1 MIIDRVAYD
10 AMIEHMQEAA
20 PLEGVGL
27 LAGPRDTSDHIP
39 YELYSGVRHVD
50 RWVPLHNVAE
60 YPRLR
65 YEVDPEEQLAAWHAL
80 DDDGR
85 RPWIACHSHVTT
97 GTVPS
102 PMDVRY
108 AVDPTLL
115 HMIVSL
121 TGPEPVAT
129 LWRLHPYARPG
140 TEQMITYRVVD
151 LGF

>member
-1 MIIDRVAYD
+1 MIIDRAAYT
-10 AMIEHMQEAA
+10 AMIEHMREAA

-27 LAGPRDTSDHIP
+27 LAGPRFLGPPDLAP
-39 YELYSGVRHVD
+39 QVCD
-50 RWVPLHNVAE
+50 RWVLLRNVAE

-97 GTVPS
+97 GTAPS

-121 TGPEPVAT
+121 MGPEPVAT

-140 TEQMITYRVVD
+140 TEQMITYQVVD